1 MTKKI
6 AALVA
11 ALVLVL
17 ISAAACAANEDRGLV
32 QSSSVS
38 ENQSITQSSQQT
50 STGTGEQGNG
60 AGEPEVIQKQ
70 IERETQKMK
79 EEGVVDK
86 NGRPAPGVDLNDYPG
101 LG

>member
-1 MTKKI
+1 MIKKI
-6 AALVA
+6 MVLAA
-11 ALVLVL
+11 ALVLVI
-17 ISAAACAANEDRGLV
+17 ISAAACAAND
-32 QSSSVS
+32 QQVS
-38 ENQSITQSSQQT
+38 AQSSQQT
-50 STGTGEQGNG
+50 SADASDQVQGNVG
-60 AGEPEVIQKQ
+60 GDKDATGSSEVNQKQ

>member
-1 MTKKI
+1 MIKKI
-6 AALVA
+6 MVLAA
-11 ALVLVL
+11 ALVLVI
-17 ISAAACAANEDRGLV
+17 ISAAACAAND
-32 QSSSVS
+32 QQVS
-38 ENQSITQSSQQT
+38 AQSSQQT
-50 STGTGEQGNG
+50 SADASDQVQGNVGG
-60 AGEPEVIQKQ
+60 AKDATDNSTVNQKQ